1 MAHDGANWRMIAR
14 RAALAAVALT
24 LACFAGT
31 AADAQ
36 NFMRSPNLNI
46 GPRIPNIHPNI
57 AGRVNANVAGRL
69 HGANISST
77 NVAGHV
83 SSNGPVRVYST
94 TVTGAN
100 AAGRVN
106 TVTVTGPANPV
117 HANVGATV
125 APSQDPG
132 PRLTPGIAVIPQLP
146 YVRYSPNLYPVCG
159 SAYRDSDGECLDQ
172 PILTAGGGGGG
183 GGDPARRSKNGAPRA
198 NVVQTTINSRTIAGE
213 LSPKSTARCPTR
225 RPTNWRAV
233 TD

>member
-1 MAHDGANWRMIAR
+1 MVHDGASFRIGAG
-14 RAALAAVALT
+14 RAALVAAALT

-46 GPRIPNIHPNI
+46 GPRIPTIHPNI
-57 AGRVNANVAGRL
+57 AGRVNANVAGRVN
-69 HGANISST
+69 GANISST

-83 SSNGPVRVYST
+83 SSNGPVRVYT
-94 TVTGAN
+94 ATV
-100 AAGRVN
+100 
-106 TVTVTGPANPV
+106 PAHPPV
-117 HANVGATV
+117 HANVGVTG
-125 APSQDPG
+125 APIPDPG

-172 PILTAGGGGGG
+172 PVLTAGGGSGGG
-183 GGDPARRSKNGAPRA
+183 GPAPRSKNGVRASMSCRPRSIPA
-198 NVVQTTINSRTIAGE
+198 RSRTNS
-213 LSPKSTARCPTR
+213 SPKSTAHCPTR